1 MNALKNRGGV
11 GMVLL
16 DAKILASIPEYGCE
30 LGRDPIVFLK
40 LFTVTGWAWYV
51 LSVDRKQLIAYC
63 YVTASG
69 DLPNEGE
76 FGTIDLNEL
85 ANLTFF
91 GGALGVERSLG
102 WNPMKLSEL
111 KGGRHE

>member
-1 MNALKNRGGV
+1 MSALKNRGGV

-16 DAKILASIPEYGCE
+16 DAKILAGVPEYGCE
-30 LGRDPIVFLK
+30 LGRDPIAYVK

-51 LSVDRKQLIAYC
+51 LSVDRKQLVAYC
-63 YVTASG
+63 YVTALG

-76 FGTIDLNEL
+76 EGTIDLNEL

-102 WNPMKLSEL
+102 WKPAKLSAIK
-111 KGGRHE
+111 KGGAS